1 MAEEEITFEQKFE
14 KIEKYHNNPGF
25 LYFLKDFIKNND
37 DDSYDK
43 EAALDFLRELNKK
56 VEDGDKLKGKD
67 RLIGFE
73 SLYYTMDKYDADMKE
88 KRDTIQKLMADE
100 EKESIQGKLNEMKKS
115 LPSLKDISASAQAKV
130 GDLKEKAATRLSSLF
145 TSKKEA
151 EKTEPVESTEGGKR
165 KSKKNKS
172 KKNKSKKSKKS
183 KK

>member
-1 MAEEEITFEQKFE
+1 MAEEELTFEQKFE

-25 LYFLKDFIKNND
+25 LYFLQDFIKNND

-56 VEDGDKLKGKD
+56 VEDGDKLKDKD

-88 KRDTIQKLMADE
+88 KRDTIQEMMAEE

-130 GDLKEKAATRLSSLF
+130 GDLKEKAAARLSSLF
-145 TSKKEA
+145 PSK
-151 EKTEPVESTEGGKR
+151 EKPVEPTTEGGKR